1 MLLAKDSLR
10 KARAVRQNLIYSKG
24 KWSVWSGDTILME
37 EHQNPEKRAES
48 GKDHLRVA
56 AGDLKEAASAKAEDI
71 RQAAGQKVDALREV
85 AEATAQ
91 ELRGA
96 AESAWADARNQ
107 SKSWQ
112 AQGEVYIRNNPFQA
126 VCIALGLGFVLG
138 LLLRK

>member
-1 MLLAKDSLR
+1 
-10 KARAVRQNLIYSKG
+10 
-24 KWSVWSGDTILME
+24 ME

-48 GKDHLRVA
+48 GEDHLRAA

-71 RQAAGQKVDALREV
+71 RQAAGQKVDALREA

-112 AQGEVYIRNNPFQA
+112 AQREVYIRNNPFKA
-126 VCIALGLGFVLG
+126 VSLRSVLASAG
-138 LLLRK
+138 SFAPQMMTPGSRLFA